1 MLRIRLLGPV
11 IAVTLVLSAA
21 MAPLSA
27 AAVPRGF
34 VGMFAGPPLFPHS
47 DPTVN
52 VTSQLGLMV
61 SSGVES
67 MRVAVDWASMQPYR
81 NWSAVPSAEKARFR
95 TDGVDRV
102 PTQFGPLDALV
113 GAAAQRGLTVLP
125 TVLNAPN
132 WDGKH
137 RTKYL
142 AIPSSNGPYG
152 KFLKALVLRYGPHGT
167 FWKVHAP
174 KVPIR
179 MWQIWNE
186 PNERG
191 LWPIQPFAR
200 SYVALVRT
208 ARAAI
213 KSADPGAKIVLAGLS
228 NYSWTYLAQIYRVRG
243 ARQLFDVVGVH
254 PYTKEPQGV
263 ITILDNVRQVMR
275 SHGDRRKP
283 LDADEVGWP
292 SSVGQTSFT
301 YGFETTEAG
310 QASNITALLPL
321 LAKNR
326 VRLGLLG
333 FYYYTWAG
341 VEHPGAYT
349 FDFSGLLRFS
359 SGQFVQKPGFSA
371 FGSAA
376 LKLEGCRSKAIATRC
391 LT

>member
-1 MLRIRLLGPV
+1 MLPRLG
-11 IAVTLVLSAA
+11 AVAA
-21 MAPLSA
+21 VALMFALTAPLSA
-27 AAVPRGF
+27 ARVPRGF
-34 VGMFAGPPLFPHS
+34 VGMFAGAPLYPHTDS
-47 DPTVN
+47 SAN
-52 VTSQLGLMV
+52 VGSQLGLMV
-61 SSGVES
+61 ASGVES
-67 MRVAVDWASMQPYR
+67 TRVGLDWASMQPYR
-81 NWSAVPSAEKARFR
+81 SWNKVPSLEKAKFKAN
-95 TDGVDRV
+95 GVDQV
-102 PTQFGPLDALV
+102 PTNFGPTDAFV

-125 TVLNAPN
+125 TVLDAPN
-132 WDGKH
+132 WDGRH

-142 AIPSSNGPYG
+142 AIPASNGPYG
-152 KFLKALVLRYGPHGT
+152 QFLRALILRYGPRGS
-167 FWKVHAP
+167 FWRGRAQKL
-174 KVPIR
+174 PIR

-186 PNERG
+186 PNEYG

-213 KSADPGAKIVLAGLS
+213 KRADPGAKVVLAGLS
-228 NYSWTYLAQIYRVRG
+228 NYSWKYLAEIYKVRG

-254 PYTKEPQGV
+254 PYTKQPQGV

-292 SSVGQTSFT
+292 SSVGQTPFT
-301 YGFETTEAG
+301 YGFETTEVG
-310 QASNITALLPL
+310 QASNISALLPL

-359 SGQFVQKPGFSA
+359 SGQFVRKPGFSA
-371 FGSAA
+371 FRTGA
-376 LKLEGCRSKAIATRC
+376 LKLEGCRTKAIATHC